1 MYTPEFYSAIKK
13 EILPFGTSLDPGG
26 TMLSERS
33 QRTNM
38 VWSSLY
44 VKSKTNLSPSA
55 SKKKSPKLIEKE
67 RRFVVTR
74 GRG

>member
-44 VKSKTNLSPSA
+44 VKLKTNLPLST
-55 SKKKSPKLIEKE
+55 SKKNLPNS
-67 RRFVVTR
+67 
-74 GRG
+74 